1 MGSMDSKASTMS
13 NQLTATH
20 SEDLAAKVALLSYY
34 VESVSRIACAI
45 PDVYLA
51 RVYGRS
57 LFLGV
62 DAFLKWCYAL
72 KNELKKVG
80 VLSPTAAEAITDD
93 LVKLRNDYD
102 GDYAKVRD
110 KLVAHQQEIGLMLL
124 LQAWNEIDETTLTIL
139 SEDIANV
146 WSAFRAHG
154 VTSTFPRLVELDD
167 ASMLDPF
174 TMLVTADH
182 GPRMGMDRVAQTK
195 GIDRKRHHPL
205 LDGSRQKT
213 ERLLSVF
220 PWFQACI
227 GSGLLH
233 QSTAAGPRPKRHES
247 YFHRRFLQRH

>member
-1 MGSMDSKASTMS
+1 MS

-62 DAFLKWCYAL
+62 DAFLKLAPRL

-80 VLSPTAAEAITDD
+80 VLHATAAEAITDD
-93 LVKLRNDYD
+93 LVKLRNDYESY
-102 GDYAKVRD
+102 YAKVRD
-110 KLVAHQQEIGLMLL
+110 RLVVAHQQEIGLMLL

-154 VTSTFPRLVELDD
+154 VTSTFARPVELDD

-182 GPRMGMDRVAQTK
+182 GPRMGMDRVAQT
-195 GIDRKRHHPL
+195 RHNTATTIPA
-205 LDGSRQKT
+205 GGYSR
-213 ERLLSVF
+213 RRR
-220 PWFQACI
+220 C
-227 GSGLLH
+227 
-233 QSTAAGPRPKRHES
+233 ES
-247 YFHRRFLQRH
+247 